1 MHPSLYSTVHHIVHY
16 LQNTSPKTI
25 LYIELCYATQYWAG
39 VFHKGLLQTF
49 VYRQLGL
56 LLGLKAQVNAQ
67 DWKTNLRAKYH
78 LQCSR
83 FSCYSDVVVSGQS

>member
-25 LYIELCYATQYWAG
+25 LYIELCYATQYWAE
-39 VFHKGLLQTF
+39 VVHKGLLQMF

-56 LLGLKAQVNAQ
+56 LLGLKAEVNAQ
-67 DWKTNLRAKYH
+67 VWKNY
-78 LQCSR
+78 
-83 FSCYSDVVVSGQS
+83 FQSKI